1 MEKALG
7 ARKRD
12 ILFQFLAEALVITA
26 VGGFLGILLSY
37 AVALSVGRITLYS
50 AMASHAEAGDIYLLI
65 APKTLLIANGIL
77 GLVSVVSGQT
87 ARRSRAPVSLD
98 GFAASTS
105 HAPRSGGC
113 ARGSG

>member
-1 MEKALG
+1 MRHLVRKAIG

-50 AMASHAEAGDIYLLI
+50 AMASHAEAGDNYLLI
-65 APKTLLIANGIL
+65 APKTLLIAKRY
-77 GLVSVVSGQT
+77 SG
-87 ARRSRAPVSLD
+87 
-98 GFAASTS
+98 TS
-105 HAPRSGGC
+105 G
-113 ARGSG
+113 RG